1 MANNGDTCPIADEQ
15 AAMKQQP
22 NRNSSKAA
30 NIWPLAAVLLML
42 LFAPVFYVLSI
53 GPVVAMVQQ
62 TGQSHDAVE
71 AIYAPVIWLHD
82 HTPLKEP
89 LERYG
94 ELWGWK

>member
-1 MANNGDTCPIADEQ
+1 MKEQPGQKPNESANF
-15 AAMKQQP
+15 
-22 NRNSSKAA
+22 R
-30 NIWPLAAVLLML
+30 PLAAVLLML
-42 LFAPVFYVLSI
+42 FLAPVLYVLSI
-53 GPVVAMVQQ
+53 GPVVALVQQ

-94 ELWGWK
+94 KLWGWK